1 VNGREQLS
9 FAGVFALA
17 GVALLVR
24 VAGAPGQIVFVVS
37 GVAVAGLAWTLG
49 EATDQAGETAGP
61 RVSALLNASFG
72 NLPELVIIVLAIDA
86 GLADIARASIV
97 GSVIGNILLILGL
110 SLLVGGRRNGIQQ
123 FNERV
128 ASMNSSMLL
137 LGVIGVG
144 IPTLFYAV
152 QNDLPAERVLSRC
165 TAIALHVCYV
175 AYLRFSLTTPSLQYA
190 VEPGEARWSRR
201 EAVLML
207 AATAIAT
214 GVVSDVLVHAIEPT
228 VRAWGVPR
236 TFIGLIIVPFIGN
249 VAEHYSA
256 VRLAYRNS
264 MDFAMGIS
272 YGSGIQIVLAA
283 TSIAVFA
290 SIAIGHELSL
300 VFPPLELA
308 ALAVAAVISTAIS
321 RGGETNW
328 LEGLQLLAIY
338 AVIAA
343 AFWLLS

>member
-1 VNGREQLS
+1 MM
-9 FAGVFALA
+9 AGVFALA
-17 GVALLVR
+17 VLALVLR
-24 VAGAPGQIVFVVS
+24 LAGLAGQLVFVVS
-37 GVAVAGLAWTLG
+37 AVAVAGLAWALG
-49 EATDQAGETAGP
+49 EATEQAGETAGP
-61 RVSALLNASFG
+61 RISALLNASFG
-72 NLPELVIIVLAIDA
+72 NLPDLVIIVLSIDA
-86 GLADIARASIV
+86 GLSDIARASIV

-110 SLLVGGRRNGIQQ
+110 SLLIGGRRNGIQQ

-152 QNDLPAERVLSRC
+152 EHDLGNERVLSRC
-165 TAIALHVCYV
+165 TAAALLLCYL

-190 VEPGEARWSRR
+190 FEAPEPRWSRR
-201 EAVLML
+201 HAVLLL
-207 AATAIAT
+207 AATAVAT
-214 GVVSDVLVHAIEPT
+214 GVVSEVLVHSIEPT

-236 TFIGLIIVPFIGN
+236 TFIGLVIVPFIGN

-256 VRLAYRNS
+256 VRLAHRNS
-264 MDFAMGIS
+264 MDFAMGIA

-290 SIAIGHELSL
+290 SIALGRELSL

-343 AFWLLS
+343 AFWLLG